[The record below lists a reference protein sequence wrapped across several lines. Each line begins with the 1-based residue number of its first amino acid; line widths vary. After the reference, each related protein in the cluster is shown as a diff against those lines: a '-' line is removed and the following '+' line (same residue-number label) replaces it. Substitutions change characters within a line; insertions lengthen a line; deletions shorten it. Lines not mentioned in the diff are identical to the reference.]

1 MIDTYLTIVV
11 QENMLVQ
18 PLNEQTYSVDEY
30 DSDPSSDTVTVK
42 RHGYYSLTMAD
53 ALCKRLTAAGK
64 TVMLIAQDDSHHIEI
79 INRPEK
85 NKG

>member
-11 QENMLVQ
+11 QENMLVPQ
-18 PLNEQTYSVDEY
+18 HRDTTYSVDEY
-30 DSDPSSDTVTVK
+30 DSDPSSDCITVK

-85 NKG
+85 KKG

>member
-1 MIDTYLTIVV
+1 MTT
-11 QENMLVQ
+11 
-18 PLNEQTYSVDEY
+18 TYSVDEY

-53 ALCKRLTAAGK
+53 ALCKRLTGQGK

-79 INRPEK
+79 RESARK
-85 NKG
+85 KQRLEQF

>member
-1 MIDTYLTIVV
+1 
-11 QENMLVQ
+11 
-18 PLNEQTYSVDEY
+18 
-30 DSDPSSDTVTVK
+30 
-42 RHGYYSLTMAD
+42 MAD

>member
-1 MIDTYLTIVV
+1 MIGTYLTIVV
-11 QENMLVQ
+11 QENMQLPVH
-18 PLNEQTYSVDEY
+18 NDTTYSVDEY
-30 DSDPSSDTVTVK
+30 DSLPSSDTVTVK

-53 ALCKRLTAAGK
+53 ALCKRLTAQGK

-79 INRPEK
+79 VNRPEK

>member
-11 QENMLVQ
+11 QENMLVPQ
-18 PLNEQTYSVDEY
+18 HRDYTYSVDEY
-30 DSDPSSDTVTVK
+30 DQDPSSDCITVK

-79 INRPEK
+79 RNRPEK

>member
-11 QENMLVQ
+11 QENMLVP
-18 PLNEQTYSVDEY
+18 PLNEHTYSVDEY

-79 INRPEK
+79 KNRPEK
-85 NKG
+85 KKG